1 MKKIVTLF
9 AFAFGLHA
17 AVFAQQTPVTNADGV
32 VASNEFQAV
41 YSNGKVILSWVG
53 VPDCCSDYYVIER
66 SKNGVD
72 YSEVIRVEGP
82 KSVCPYTEY
91 FETDN
96 QPLIGS
102 SFYRLRMIT
111 KQGSA
116 NYSSAV
122 PVNLSFSNKKGV
134 FTTTEGSQ
142 KVKMQLKGFK
152 NQEVLVVMMDLKGN
166 VVMSKVQ
173 VMKDKDQ
180 LIAIDTE
187 GKLAPGEYIV
197 TASSKNEIFT
207 QTITVK

>member
-1 MKKIVTLF
+1 MKKMF
-9 AFAFGLHA
+9 AAFAVSIALSV
-17 AVFAQQTPVTNADGV
+17 AVNAQQVITNADGNP
-32 VASNEFQAV
+32 ASNEFQAV

-53 VPDCCSDYYVIER
+53 VPDCCSEYYVIER

-72 YSEVIRVEGP
+72 FTEVIRVDGP
-82 KSVCPYTEY
+82 KDICPYTEY

-96 QPLIGS
+96 QPFAGS
-102 SFYRLRMIT
+102 SFYRLRMVT

-116 NYSSAV
+116 NYSAPV
-122 PVNLSFSNKKGV
+122 PVNLSFNAKKGL
-134 FTTTEGSQ
+134 FTTTDSNK

-152 NQEVLVVMMDLKGN
+152 NQEVLVVLMDLKGN

-207 QTITVK
+207 QTVTVK